1 MKKRAL
7 RKADVRSRCVRL
19 PCMSFLDELRPLLN
33 EFLAK
38 HRLERDVEGAF
49 EVFVDVYGDVLDT
62 TQGQWGFVEAVLSDL
77 YVHDKIFTTIELDML
92 LRTLGGPSRSHPVD
106 WEGIDLTVP
115 FDVFPKGAQSLCC
128 ETGLVTEV
136 EPDDGGTD
144 YSSAERLIVSYG
156 KSKPGDAG
164 TRGFATVTRTAI
176 ARYDNPLE
184 FFEAL
189 IAAS

>member
-1 MKKRAL
+1 MKKRVL
-7 RKADVRSRCVRL
+7 RKADAPSHCVRL
-19 PCMSFLDELRPLLN
+19 ARMSFLDELRPLLN

-49 EVFVDVYGDVLDT
+49 EVYVDVYGDVLDT

-92 LRTLGGPSRSHPVD
+92 LRRMGGPSRGHPVD
-106 WEGIDLTVP
+106 WEGIALTVR
-115 FDVFPKGAQSLCC
+115 FDAFPKGTQELCC
-128 ETGLVTEV
+128 ETGVVIDV

-144 YSSAERLIVSYG
+144 YSTAEMLIVRYG

-164 TRGFATVTRTAI
+164 TQGYATVTRTAI
-176 ARYDNPLE
+176 ARYDNPLK